1 MDRNARIAQVHTA
14 ELIYFFFSEYDLFAL
29 DVTMKSRKVGLSI
42 FLTGKLRTNFC
53 LHLMNVNKLSK
64 LPIDKLQINVKS
76 AISNKRKYHN
86 INLEDKNYE
95 SSRNFIQL
103 TTATENQ
110 ADLECLFR
118 VCRRRKA
125 DLVRKK

>member
-1 MDRNARIAQVHTA
+1 
-14 ELIYFFFSEYDLFAL
+14 
-29 DVTMKSRKVGLSI
+29 MKSRKVGLSI
-42 FLTGKLRTNFC
+42 FLAGKLRINFC

-86 INLEDKNYE
+86 INLEVKNYE

-110 ADLECLFR
+110 ADLECLF
-118 VCRRRKA
+118 
-125 DLVRKK
+125 